1 MATWCHPV
9 AIGIG
14 DLTLHLEV
22 REVRNDRHPVAL
34 RHLRTDLVVHIG
46 QDCLARRTDLRI
58 LQDTLRLCQ
67 TLTEDVQLK
76 CLHLIIGI
84 RQRLLIHIFLLI
96 LLQLQEAHVV
106 IQLHLTHLV
115 GRTCAKAIEITLV
128 AQLYLLAVQLHAR
141 DLQLH
146 LHLRELAAVLDGQ
159 LFQLQLLHLL
169 LVELLLVVGFR
180 AQQVESQDRRTHI
193 HRVATLLIHLHDAG
207 VDRRVDDLLK
217 RRYHLTRSTHRHL
230 DRPLIDR
237 REQQVFPCQTRL
249 HQAHHATHH
258 DNSRHNACTNLYPL
272 FPALSLPYLFWYF
285 SVHIYGLFL
294 FSCQNQY
301 KIRAKIIICSLSN
314 EPPVFKCSF
323 SNTVFVFV
331 HTKRTKAD
339 ILTPFRYF
347 CKRTNNTKKL

>member
-1 MATWCHPV
+1 MTTWCHPV

-22 REVRNDRHPVAL
+22 REIGDDRHPVAL

-46 QDCLARRTDLRI
+46 QDCLARRANLRI

-76 CLHLIIGI
+76 RLHLIIGI
-84 RQRLLIHIFLLI
+84 RQRLLIHILLLI
-96 LLQLQEAHVV
+96 LLQLQETHVV
-106 IQLHLTHLV
+106 IQLHLTYLV
-115 GRTCAKAIEITLV
+115 GRTRTKAIEITLV

-146 LHLRELAAVLDGQ
+146 LHLRELATVLDGQ
-159 LFQLQLLHLL
+159 LLQLQLLHLL

-180 AQQVESQDRRTHI
+180 TQQVESKDRGAHI
-193 HRVATLLIHLHDAG
+193 HRVAPLLIHLHDAG

-237 REQQVFPCQTRL
+237 REQQIFPCQTRL
-249 HQAHHATHH
+249 HQTHH
-258 DNSRHNACTNLYPL
+258 PSHYDDGCHYTRPDLHPL
-272 FPALSLPYLFWYF
+272 FPALSLPYLLRYF
-285 SVHIYGLFL
+285 SVHIMFVFIFL
-294 FSCQNQY
+294 PNTMQKLCQN
-301 KIRAKIIICSLSN
+301 RNWLIIKQT
-314 EPPVFKCSF
+314 VYFQ
-323 SNTVFVFV
+323 VFVSEHSV
-331 HTKRTKAD
+331 R
-339 ILTPFRYF
+339 FRAH
-347 CKRTNNTKKL
+347 